1 PVYRARR
8 RMTAHHLRALS
19 GVAAMVAIC
28 GIERA
33 CVQRATR
40 IHVLS
45 DFSATLLWKLYR
57 IPAERIVKIPGGADL
72 ARFRPAAD
80 RRRLRAELGLPL
92 DRPLLLT
99 VRNLETRMGLDTL

>member
-1 PVYRARR
+1 TLWAIEG
-8 RMTAHHLRALS
+8 ACLR
-19 GVAAMVAIC
+19 
-28 GIERA
+28 
-33 CVQRATR
+33 RATR

-45 DFSATLLWKLYR
+45 DFSASLLWKLYR
-57 IPAERIVKIPGGADL
+57 VPAERIVKIPGGADL

-99 VRNLETRMGLDTL
+99 VRNLETRMGLDTLLAAMADVARRRPDVHLLLGGSGS